1 MLCFL
6 FQHLYARIKEIAWP
20 KVLSADNT
28 EIMEDGSVC
37 ITSDDEFASLI
48 LSPHRRDFTVCY
60 LSELSQEKQREK
72 TKVRKRNDD
81 ILKQT
86 VDEVCLN
93 MPDVV
98 PRYSRPDRSDVGVQG
113 SEKTDCFLTGKK
125 STYVNS
131 GKEDLNISPITQAS
145 GADSP
150 EALSNASGSPITP
163 QNTVKDKAAK
173 FRAFSTPTEGLEDNE
188 SPVCT
193 PYGKTAVFNDY
204 TGNKGQHCVDFAPT
218 ENVDG
223 SFIQE
228 NFKHTGEQKS
238 KTRKD
243 FRQEMKNRDN
253 DKNIKNLKVEESQM
267 FEHQVV
273 TSVEDRTVTSQNSAL
288 SMSSESSFEN
298 KSKTRCR
305 YCWLTRHFSCDEC
318 TLSWSQVVKMAQKV
332 AEKGCVDEYQSSG
345 KYEISDVVFYCL
357 IIVVLIQL
365 RLVELK
371 IFTWSNC

>member
-1 MLCFL
+1 M

-37 ITSDDEFASLI
+37 ITSEDEFASLI

-72 TKVRKRNDD
+72 TKVRKRDGD

-86 VDEVCLN
+86 VEEVCHN

-98 PRYSRPDRSDVGVQG
+98 PRYSRPGGSDIGFQG
-113 SEKTDCFLTGKK
+113 SEKTEFFPPGKK
-125 STYVNS
+125 SEYVNS

-163 QNTVKDKAAK
+163 QNTVKDKEAK
-173 FRAFSTPTEGLEDNE
+173 FRAFSTPTEGLEDHE

-223 SFIQE
+223 SFITE
-228 NFKHTGEQKS
+228 NLKLTGEQRS
-238 KTRKD
+238 KLLKD
-243 FRQEMKNRDN
+243 FRQEMKNREN
-253 DKNIKNLKVEESQM
+253 DKNIKNLKVEENSVL
-267 FEHQVV
+267 HQVI
-273 TSVEDRTVTSQNSAL
+273 TSLEDKTLTSQNSAQ

-298 KSKTRCR
+298 KSRTRCK

-318 TLSWSQVVKMAQKV
+318 SLSWSQVVKMAQKV
-332 AEKGCVDEYQSSG
+332 AEKGCVDEHQSSG
-345 KYEISDVVFYCL
+345 KHELNVVVYCCL
-357 IIVVLIQL
+357 MIVKWQ
-365 RLVELK
+365 
-371 IFTWSNC
+371 S